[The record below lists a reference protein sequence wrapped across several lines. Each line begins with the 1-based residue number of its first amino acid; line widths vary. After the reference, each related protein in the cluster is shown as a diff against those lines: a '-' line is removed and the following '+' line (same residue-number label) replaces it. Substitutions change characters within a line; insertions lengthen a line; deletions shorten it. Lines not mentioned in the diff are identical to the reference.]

1 MTEEGN
7 LAQSELSE
15 IIHDFLF
22 KARPDM
28 AYQSGEGIFLGRTA
42 FLCNFSPKFIFLL
55 LLKNSSLPF
64 KTISSFQFFVAILIC
79 GKQVSPDAICIN

>member
-7 LAQSELSE
+7 LDQSELSE

-28 AYQSGEGIFLGRTA
+28 AYQSGEGIFLGRIA
-42 FLCNFSPKFIFLL
+42 FLCNFSPKLMFL
-55 LLKNSSLPF
+55 LLKNSWLPF
-64 KTISSFQFFVAILIC
+64 KCKKTISSFQFFVAILIC
-79 GKQVSPDAICIN
+79 GK

>member
-1 MTEEGN
+1 MIQEGN

-28 AYQSGEGIFLGRTA
+28 AYQSGGGIFLGRIA
-42 FLCNFSPKFIFLL
+42 FLCNFSPKLIFL
-55 LLKNSSLPF
+55 LLKNSWLPF

>member
-1 MTEEGN
+1 MIQEVN

-28 AYQSGEGIFLGRTA
+28 AYQSGGGIFLGRSA
-42 FLCNFSPKFIFLL
+42 FLCNFFAKIV
-55 LLKNSSLPF
+55 LPF